1 MAKRGKKIEP
11 KVLSVNPIFEP
22 LFRDELE
29 QPRYY
34 NVYGGR
40 GSGKSFV
47 ASIASVQLTYSK
59 YKHNIM
65 YLRQT
70 MTTMEDSS
78 YADIMKAI
86 EYLGKQ
92 GDFKTIKN
100 RIVNKTTGSII
111 SFKGIRS
118 TSGAKLKS
126 LSGFTTLVI
135 EEAME
140 VESFEEFSEVDE
152 GVRVKGKPLKIIL
165 LYNPGIA
172 LGAWIHDEWFIDGRP
187 NPQAFSDTVFMHSTF
202 LDNEENLNPSVVQR
216 YKDLEIKRPKYY
228 INNILAEWTL
238 DGEGRVYDGWEVY
251 SGMEDKPEFTVYGLD
266 FGYGGVD
273 STSLIK
279 VDYFEGAWY
288 LTEMFSKPNMRMGE
302 VVSRMKQLGIPLDA
316 RIYADYAVPLFLT
329 EIRLGGYKGIRKCK
343 KGKVTEKVKIMQ
355 DKRIVIIDENKDS
368 QLYHGYITWC
378 KDEKGKLPHEPD
390 PLAAA
395 RYGILS
401 CNPMTDKRTLGST
414 IKRRPNRES
423 YLRN

>member
-1 MAKRGKKIEP
+1 MGKRGKKIEP
-11 KVLSVNPIFEP
+11 KVLKVNPIFAP
-22 LFRDELE
+22 LFRDDLD

-40 GSGKSFV
+40 GSGKSFI
-47 ASIASVQLTYSK
+47 ASIATVQLSYSK
-59 YKHNIM
+59 YKHNIL

-70 MTTMEDSS
+70 MNSMEDSS
-78 YADIMKAI
+78 YKDIMDAI
-86 EYLGKQ
+86 EFMGKEK
-92 GDFKTIKN
+92 DFKVVKN
-100 RIVNKTTGSII
+100 RIINKLTGSII

-118 TSGAKLKS
+118 TTGAKLKS

-140 VESFEEFSEVDE
+140 VESFEEFSKIDE
-152 GVRVKGKPLKIIL
+152 GIRVKGKPLKVIL

-172 LGAWIHDEWFIDGRP
+172 LGSWIHDEWFIDGKP
-187 NPQAFSDTVFMHSTF
+187 NPKAFEDTVFMHSTF

-216 YKDLEIKRPKYY
+216 YKDLELKRPKYY
-228 INNILAEWTL
+228 RNTILAEWTL
-238 DGEGRVYDGWEVY
+238 DSEGRVYDGWDIY
-251 SGMEDKPEFTVYGLD
+251 PGMEDKPEFTVYGLD

-279 VDYFEGAWY
+279 VDYFEGTWY
-288 LTEMFSKPNMRMGE
+288 LTEVFSKPKIRMGE
-302 VVSRMKQLGIPLDA
+302 VVALMKQNNVPLDA

-343 KGKVTEKVKIMQ
+343 KGKVSEKVKIMQ
-355 DKRIVIIDENKDS
+355 DKKIVIIDENKSS
-368 QLYHGYITWC
+368 QLYYGYITWS

-390 PLAAA
+390 SLAAA

-401 CNPMTDKRTLGST
+401 CNPRTDKRSLGRAP
-414 IKRRPNRES
+414 KRITRRKG
-423 YLRN
+423 YL